1 MQKTPIHACSSRR
14 LSRFARQ
21 NDRPTTR
28 GPSLAQFFTLRL
40 AMVRHWEEAIRIVT
54 LHSIRGL
61 TPLIFQHC
69 PLFHCRFIALKSRTF
84 VVKSRTT
91 FAIKF
96 VRDLNAK
103 STPMGDCG
111 RGCLGRGARRSLA
124 RVSRAWPP
132 SLRRRL
138 ASALAHTTRRDV
150 LCCVCSDPLCP
161 RFEYKQALNSA
172 I

>member
-1 MQKTPIHACSSRR
+1 MQNSSAFQYLAIDTIHESTTNPRR
-14 LSRFARQ
+14 TFDEGKLQ
-21 NDRPTTR
+21 E
-28 GPSLAQFFTLRL
+28 LA
-40 AMVRHWEEAIRIVT
+40 VT

-96 VRDLNAK
+96 VHDLNAK
-103 STPMGDCG
+103 SPPMGDCG
-111 RGCLGRGARRSLA
+111 RGCWGVAFVEVS
-124 RVSRAWPP
+124 RVSASAWPP

-138 ASALAHTTRRDV
+138 ASALAHTPAERRSM
-150 LCCVCSDPLCP
+150 LRPLP
-161 RFEYKQALNSA
+161 ATLSA